1 MIKKFIKKVNR
12 LQDWIDAGIQKMEE
26 RTSPKR
32 KVFILLSLLVIFG
45 SISIYMTISSVYNL
59 GKNRGRQIEI
69 EHIHRLELEQRS
81 TRDSITNKNNMRY
94 EYGKRGQ

>member
-32 KVFILLSLLVIFG
+32 KVFILLSLFVIFG
-45 SISIYMTISSVYNL
+45 SVSIYMTISSVYNL
-59 GKNRGRQIEI
+59 GKNKGRQIEI
-69 EHIHRLELEQRS
+69 EHIHRLELEQRR
-81 TRDSITNKNNMRY
+81 TKDSITYKNNMRY

>member
-32 KVFILLSLLVIFG
+32 KVFILLSLFVIFG
-45 SISIYMTISSVYNL
+45 SVSIYMTISSVYNL

-81 TRDSITNKNNMRY
+81 TKDSITNKNNMHY
-94 EYGKRGQ
+94 EYGKRWQ

>member
-1 MIKKFIKKVNR
+1 MINKFIKKVNR

-45 SISIYMTISSVYNL
+45 SVSIYMTISSVYNL
-59 GKNRGRQIEI
+59 GKNKGRQIEI
-69 EHIHRLELEQRS
+69 EHIHRLELEKRG
-81 TRDSITNKNNMRY
+81 TRDSITNKNNMHY

>member
-1 MIKKFIKKVNR
+1 MINKFIKKVNR

-45 SISIYMTISSVYNL
+45 SVSIYMTISSVYNL
-59 GKNRGRQIEI
+59 GKNKGRQIEI

-81 TRDSITNKNNMRY
+81 TKDSITNKNNMRY

>member
-1 MIKKFIKKVNR
+1 MINKFIKKVNR

-45 SISIYMTISSVYNL
+45 SVSIYMTISSVYNL

-81 TRDSITNKNNMRY
+81 TKDSIINKNNMRY